1 MLTFIRF
8 TSIFMTVLKRNK
20 NITSFTNHNKLSL
33 IKGGKDYFDIL
44 EQLIDNAKQVIHLQT
59 YIFDYDETGQQV
71 ANALIRAAARKVK
84 VYVVLD
90 GYASQNFPKKVI
102 EEFEGNN
109 IHFCWFSPLL
119 QSRYFYFGRRLH
131 HKVLVVDGQNAVV
144 AGINISNR
152 YNDIEGNE
160 AWLDWAI
167 CAQGEV
173 AIQVSAVCKRIWD
186 KGVLHKKNTPAI
198 EPVMDA
204 ILPVGICKARVREND
219 WVRRKNEISANY
231 ISMLRNATHQVI
243 IMSSYFLPGRKIRKS
258 IDDAVKRGVKIIVI
272 TSGQTD
278 VPVAKYAE
286 KHIYS
291 WLLKRNIELF
301 EYRSNV
307 LHGKIS
313 VSDSS
318 IVTIGSYNLNNISA
332 YASIELNIEVQNQPF
347 AIEVENTLMKIVDKS
362 CDRITSDSLSKSH
375 NLFSKGWYWL
385 CYHAIRLIVYLFT
398 FYFKHHKE

>member
-1 MLTFIRF
+1 MA
-8 TSIFMTVLKRNK
+8 SLKRNK
-20 NITSFTNHNKLSL
+20 NISSFTNHNTVSL
-33 IKGGKDYFDIL
+33 IKGGKDYFDLL
-44 EQLIDNAKQVIHLQT
+44 EKLIDNAKQVIHLQT
-59 YIFDYDETGQQV
+59 YIFDYDETGQRV
-71 ANALIRAAARKVK
+71 AKALIRAAARKVN

-90 GYASQNFPKKVI
+90 GYASQNLPKKVI
-102 EEFEGNN
+102 EEFKINN
-109 IHFCWFSPLL
+109 IHFRWFSPLL

-131 HKVLVVDGQNAVV
+131 HKVLVADGHISLV

-152 YNDIEGNE
+152 YNDIDGHD

-167 CAQGEV
+167 CAEGEV
-173 AIQVSAVCKRIWD
+173 AIQASVVCKRIWD
-186 KGVLHKKNTPAI
+186 KSVLHEKRIPAI
-198 EPVMDA
+198 EPIIDA
-204 ILPVGICKARVREND
+204 KLPVDICKARVREND

-231 ISMLRNATHQVI
+231 IYMLRNAKHQVI

-286 KHIYS
+286 RHIYS
-291 WLLKRNIELF
+291 WLLKRNIELY

-332 YASIELNIEVQNQPF
+332 YASIELNIEVHNQPF
-347 AIEVENTLMKIVDKS
+347 SIEVEKTLIKIRDKS
-362 CDRITSDSLSKSH
+362 CDKITLDSLSKSQ
-375 NLFSKGWYWL
+375 NLFTKGWYWL
-385 CYHAIRLIVYLFT
+385 CYHSIRLLVYLFT